1 MSLCTKI
8 LPKVGTCSH
17 FLFRKYVI
25 ELQRKCLWCHRLFR
39 SRTGFVSRVC
49 ILPVPYRCRC
59 WHLCCMR
66 LPPSN
71 LLRYISDYDK
81 QGSCSDHSL
90 RICLQSHNVTNF
102 NPENSFCFIT
112 NTEVCIRIINYI
124 QLFII
129 TALKRAAFRYVQRFI
144 DHIWSNC

>member
-81 QGSCSDHSL
+81 QGSCMITHHVYAYN
-90 RICLQSHNVTNF
+90 RITWLILIQKIRCGLKQT
-102 NPENSFCFIT
+102 PIG
-112 NTEVCIRIINYI
+112 IRIINYI